1 MPRNLA
7 VLFDG
12 TWNNRRTR
20 TNVIRMRESIRTV
33 GRADAEQPCCYEE
46 GVGTQWHSR
55 VTGGAFGRG
64 LSENILEGYAWLSRW
79 HRAGDR
85 IFIFGFSRGAYTAR
99 SLGGL
104 IRKCGLLNTVTAET
118 LRAAYDLYR
127 DKSVHPDDPRAVAFR
142 EAHSRETR
150 IRFIGVWDTVGAL
163 GVPLSAV
170 PFSRDYYQWHDTE
183 LSKIVDYACHALA
196 LDEQRKD
203 FAPTVWTKA
212 KPENVKV
219 EQRWF
224 AGSHSDVGGGEGG
237 RLPNLALRW
246 LQDMAAEAG
255 LVLHGKLRLGP
266 DDALAPISDSFAQ
279 FMFGLYRFFRRRHP
293 RAFGAGVNEKVDESV
308 WQRWRADPSYRPA
321 ALLNHPDRPVE
332 VAVGAALAATVG
344 AKAPPTE
351 GQGDQGSPPGD
362 EGPSDA
368 VPT

>member
-7 VLFDG
+7 LLFDG

-33 GRADAEQPCCYEE
+33 GRADSQQPCFYDE
-46 GVGTQWHSR
+46 GVGTRWYNR
-55 VTGGAFGRG
+55 LTGGAFGRG
-64 LSENILEGYAWLSRW
+64 LSENIQQGYAWLSRW

-85 IFIFGFSRGAYTAR
+85 IFVFGFSRGAYTAR
-99 SLGGL
+99 SLAGL
-104 IRKCGLLNTVTAET
+104 VRKCGLLNTVTAGT
-118 LRAAYDLYR
+118 LRAAYELYR
-127 DKSVHPDDPRAVAFR
+127 DKSVHPDHPRAVAFR
-142 EAHSRETR
+142 QQHSRETR

-203 FAPTVWTKA
+203 FAPTVWTRA

-237 RLPNLALRW
+237 ALPNVALRW
-246 LQDMAAEAG
+246 LQDMAEEAG
-255 LVLHGKLRLGP
+255 LVLNAKLRLRPQDPLGP
-266 DDALAPISDSFAQ
+266 IHDSFAG
-279 FMFGLYRFFRRRHP
+279 FVFGLYRLFRKRHP
-293 RAFGAGVNEKVDESV
+293 RRFGTGVNEVVDESV
-308 WQRWRADPSYRPA
+308 WRRWREDPAYRPV
-321 ALLNHPDRPVE
+321 ALRDHPQRPAE
-332 VAVGAALAATVG
+332 PIPVGAASAAAAG
-344 AKAPPTE
+344 AEAPP
-351 GQGDQGSPPGD
+351 
-362 EGPSDA
+362 A
-368 VPT
+368 